1 MTKKIFLSTALFLSA
16 SGLMN
21 AQIFLAKTCEI
32 SFFSSSPLENIAA
45 INKAAKPIFNT
56 STGDIQVKIPILSFK
71 FEKPLMEEHFNENY
85 METEKFPN
93 AVFKG
98 KVNETIDYTKDGEYK
113 VTAKGTLD
121 MHGVSKEIN
130 LEGTLTVKGGQIM
143 LKCTFMIHIADYK
156 IKVPSLYVKNIA
168 EDVEV
173 KLDAVL
179 DPFQKK

>member
-1 MTKKIFLSTALFLSA
+1 MIKKSFLSTALFLSA
-16 SGLMN
+16 TCLMN
-21 AQIFLAKTCEI
+21 AQIFLAKTCET

-45 INKAAKPIFNT
+45 TNKTAKPILNT
-56 STGDIQVKIPILSFK
+56 STGDLQVKIPIISFK

-98 KVNETIDYTKDGEYK
+98 KINETIDYTKEGEYK
-113 VTAKGTLD
+113 VTVKGNLD
-121 MHGVSKEIN
+121 MHGVIKEIT
-130 LEGTLTVKGGQIM
+130 LEGTVTVKGGQIT
-143 LKCTFMIHIADYK
+143 LKCKFMVHIADYK

>member
-1 MTKKIFLSTALFLSA
+1 MKKFLLSFVLVLSA
-16 SGLMN
+16 AGLMN

-45 INKAAKPIFNT
+45 TNKAAKPIVNT

-98 KVNETIDYTKDGEYK
+98 KINETIDYSKEGEYK
-113 VTAKGTLD
+113 VTVKGNLD
-121 MHGVSKEIN
+121 MHGVTKEVS
-130 LEGTLTVKGGQIM
+130 LEGTLTVKGGQIT
-143 LKCTFMIHIADYK
+143 LKCKFMVHIADYK

-173 KLDAVL
+173 KLDAML